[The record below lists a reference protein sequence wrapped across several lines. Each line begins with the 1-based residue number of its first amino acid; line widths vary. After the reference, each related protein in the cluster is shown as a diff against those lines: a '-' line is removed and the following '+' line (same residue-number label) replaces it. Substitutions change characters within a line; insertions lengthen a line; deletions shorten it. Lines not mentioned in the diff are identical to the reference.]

1 MDDAQELSG
10 WLLAGV
16 LQFRAVAVATQR
28 DLSDRFARAG
38 FEIRNVKIQEL
49 VTVGQLQKVVERRLE
64 WARRGPGATPW
75 LRSDVL
81 PALLQRHGP
90 DLQSIQSDLYDHYQ
104 QLETEE

>member
-28 DLSDRFARAG
+28 DLSDRFAGAG

-64 WARRGPGATPW
+64 WARRGPGALP
-75 LRSDVL
+75 LIGKDVISGL
-81 PALLQRHGP
+81 FRNYGP
-90 DLQSIQSDLYDHYQ
+90 DLESIQSDLYDHYQ

>member
-1 MDDAQELSG
+1 VDDAQELSG

-16 LQFRAVAVATQR
+16 LQFGAVAVATQR
-28 DLSDRFARAG
+28 DLSNRFARAG
-38 FEIRNVKIQEL
+38 FEVRSVKVQEL
-49 VTVGQLQKVVERRLE
+49 VTVGLLRRFVDRRLE

-75 LRSDVL
+75 IRSDVL

-90 DLQSIQSDLYDHYQ
+90 NLQSIQSDLYDHYQ